1 MRSVLVVLGKCSVT
15 SLRNS
20 NRCLRVVVVV
30 DAQDTKARRFIY
42 SGELVEAPA
51 SSSDPRDEFHIELDR
66 AAGNLQRGI
75 GAWGQ
80 GDTSSWRSVPR
91 GADKKVS
98 EWLLERRYGSV
109 RTSLYLQRH
118 YQLPESLR
126 SAKRSPAEFDSG
138 CGGWSG
144 RGLAPGSVG
153 LAYRLLPVSSGS
165 ASLAEP

>member
-1 MRSVLVVLGKCSVT
+1 MAERVRELAQQGFA
-15 SLRNS
+15 LRVQDAVGS
-20 NRCLRVVVVV
+20 RCIGEMLSHLAEEFDRCLRVVVVV
-30 DAQDTKARRFIY
+30 DAQDTKAGRFIY

-98 EWLLERRYGSV
+98 E
-109 RTSLYLQRH
+109 
-118 YQLPESLR
+118 
-126 SAKRSPAEFDSG
+126 
-138 CGGWSG
+138 
-144 RGLAPGSVG
+144 
-153 LAYRLLPVSSGS
+153 
-165 ASLAEP
+165 